1 MMKRFFLTIM
11 AAAAILP
18 LTGCDLLSEL
28 FEGMLDD
35 GGEEKTYVDQW
46 AGLVNET
53 AYDAVVDG
61 PTLTYGNHKYTI
73 VTEIDPETT
82 EFSRATASVTFTN
95 IPSGYTEFAAVY
107 NGLLGKSLAG
117 TAAMV
122 PMAME
127 IFARDAET
135 GKKCI
140 DLLCTQGAAGDFA
153 TELRRKIIPSKFSG
167 ETDSYIQR
175 YIPAALLKGATPAK
189 AYAPDDSPYTV
200 EMTMTSNGVKTNNLE
215 SGEVTYM
222 CIVTSG
228 GWSSAQRGVDI
239 FQASGSTMYK
249 VFGCPGCYSQCQQ
262 IQGTWAGL
270 K

>member
-1 MMKRFFLTIM
+1 MKRIFLSVLAV
-11 AAAAILP
+11 AAGLAMTSCDFLA
-18 LTGCDLLSEL
+18 DLLDE
-28 FEGMLDD
+28 MLD
-35 GGEEKTYVDQW
+35 GGDEDVVYVDKW
-46 AGLVNET
+46 ADMIDET
-53 AYDAVVDG
+53 SKDCSVDG

-73 VTEIDPETT
+73 VTELDPETT
-82 EFSRATASVTFTN
+82 EYSRATASVTFTN

-117 TAAMV
+117 TAAMI

-127 IFARDAET
+127 IYARDADT

-140 DLLCTQGAAGDFA
+140 DLLCTTGAAGEFV
-153 TELRRKIIPSKFSG
+153 TELRRKIIPSKYSG

-189 AYAPDDSPYTV
+189 AYAPDAPYTV
-200 EMTMTSNGVKTNNLE
+200 EMTMTSNGVKHNNQE
-215 SGEVTYM
+215 NGDVTYM

-239 FQASGSTMYK
+239 FQVSGSTMYK
-249 VFGCPGCYSQCQQ
+249 VFSCPSCYTQCQQ
-262 IQGTWAGL
+262 IQGSWAGL